1 MSFSKHAKELNWA
14 QAKIVATMG
23 PACRNEEFLASMMR
37 AGMNVCRLNFS
48 HGDYDFHAETIRMV
62 RRVSQRLGV
71 SVGILADLQG
81 PKIRVGEVAPDT
93 VLKAGQEFFLTTQQM
108 VGNVKGASIGYMDLP
123 RVAHPGEEILID
135 DGKIRLQV
143 EGTNGTDRVETRV
156 VNGGPLSSRKGVNLP
171 NTYVSLPSMTEKD
184 RNDAVFA
191 LRNDV
196 DWIALSFVRNPL
208 DMEDLRTLVKEEGKE
223 GIVSILAKIEKPE
236 VLNSVDEVIDHS
248 DGIMVARGDLGVEVS
263 FEQVPVLQKEIIRR
277 AVAKGKP
284 VIVATQML
292 ESMIHNFAPTR
303 AEANDVANAV
313 LDGADAVMLSGET
326 SVGAYPVESVQ
337 AMSRIIRFTENRGFS
352 YKPTHV
358 PDPTS
363 GNFTKDVICH
373 SAVQMA
379 DNADVEAIVLFVE
392 DKQAVQNVVSY
403 RPNARV
409 FVFTTQMNLER
420 QFAFTWGVK
429 VFPIEAFERT
439 AQAVA
444 YANAVLLQAGLV
456 EKGDRL
462 IYLSHIPF
470 HQRGEGMNTIRLENV
485 Q

>member
-1 MSFSKHAKELNWA
+1 MSFSKHVKELSWA

-23 PACRNEEFLASMMR
+23 PACRNEESLAAMMR

-48 HGDYDFHAETIRMV
+48 HGDYDFHAQTIRMI
-62 RRVSQRLGV
+62 RKVSESLGI

-81 PKIRVGEVAPDT
+81 PKIRVGEISPET
-93 VLKAGQEFFLTTQQM
+93 VLKEGQDFYLTTVQM
-108 VGNVKGASIGYMDLP
+108 VGNSQGASIGYMDLP
-123 RVAHPGEEILID
+123 KVAKPGEDILID
-135 DGKIRLQV
+135 DGKLRLRV
-143 EGTNGTDRVETRV
+143 VGTNGTDRVDTKV
-156 VNGGPLSSRKGVNLP
+156 VNGGVLSSRKGVNLP
-171 NTYVSLPSMTEKD
+171 DTYVSLPSMTEKD
-184 RNDAVFA
+184 RRDAVFA

-208 DMEDLRTLVKEEGKE
+208 DMEDLRSLVREEGKE
-223 GIVSILAKIEKPE
+223 GVVSILAKIEKPE
-236 VLNSVDEVIDHS
+236 VLNSVDEVIEHS

-263 FEQVPVLQKEIIRR
+263 FEQVPVLQKDIIRR
-277 AVAKGKP
+277 AVAHGKP

-292 ESMIHNFAPTR
+292 ESMVHNFAPTR

-313 LDGADAVMLSGET
+313 LDGTDAVMLSGET
-326 SVGAYPVESVQ
+326 SVGAFPVESVQ
-337 AMSRIIRFTENRGFS
+337 AMSRIIRFTESRGFS

-358 PDPTS
+358 PDPS
-363 GNFTKDVICH
+363 SANFTKDVICH

-379 DNADVEAIVLFVE
+379 DNASVRAIVLFVE

-409 FVFTTQMNLER
+409 FVFTTQMGLER

-444 YANAVLLQAGLV
+444 YANEVLLKAGLV